1 MRLFFIAIL
10 LITLQSS
17 SSTALARKNPLVL
30 LCPQGDAT
38 STKNDQKPCCTANQV
53 HAFAHELGKQ
63 LQKKYNFSIALTHEL
78 TNTVAA
84 WRIASLSN
92 KFEADF
98 FLNLNLYYQS
108 SNRPH
113 ISLFYLTYNPLTEQ
127 KNRIFSPCTFIPVRL
142 AHLACLQ
149 TTKRYAQLIQAALQQ
164 PKYQKQLSID
174 EPLGAPLVHL
184 VGISVPALTL
194 EVGINAQGQW
204 KQLIKP
210 LVKSLGFLSNR
221 Q

>member
-1 MRLFFIAIL
+1 MRLFFILIL
-10 LITLQSS
+10 FFGLQSMMP
-17 SSTALARKNPLVL
+17 TARARKNPLVL
-30 LCPQGDAT
+30 LSPHGDAK
-38 STKNDQKPCCTANQV
+38 SIKKDLKPCCQPEQV

-63 LQKKYNFSIALTHEL
+63 LQKKYRFSIALTHEL

-84 WRIASLSN
+84 WRIASLTN

-98 FLNLNLYYQS
+98 FLNLNLYYQP
-108 SNRPH
+108 SNKPH

-127 KNRIFSPCTFIPVRL
+127 TNRTFAPCSFIPVRL
-142 AHLACLQ
+142 AHLICLQ
-149 TTKRYAQLIQAALQQ
+149 TTKRYAHLIQAMLQK

-174 EPLGAPLVHL
+174 DPIGAPLTSL
-184 VGISVPALTL
+184 AGISIPALVL

-210 LVKSLGFLSNR
+210 LVKSLVFLSNR